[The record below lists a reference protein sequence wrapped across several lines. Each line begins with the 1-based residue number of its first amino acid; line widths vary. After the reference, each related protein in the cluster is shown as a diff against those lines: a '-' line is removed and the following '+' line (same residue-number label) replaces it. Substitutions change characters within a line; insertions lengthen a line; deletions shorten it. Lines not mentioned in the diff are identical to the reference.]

1 MVCFRNVASVILTDR
16 WYHDRCCNSQ
26 EDSMRVVVA
35 AAKLILAQILASKYS
50 TDQYPFNEQFDDVDR
65 ARQ

>member
-16 WYHDRCCNSQ
+16 RYHDCCCNPQ

-35 AAKLILAQILASKYS
+35 AAKLILAQILASEYS
-50 TDQYPFNEQFDDVDR
+50 TDQYPVNEQFDDVDR